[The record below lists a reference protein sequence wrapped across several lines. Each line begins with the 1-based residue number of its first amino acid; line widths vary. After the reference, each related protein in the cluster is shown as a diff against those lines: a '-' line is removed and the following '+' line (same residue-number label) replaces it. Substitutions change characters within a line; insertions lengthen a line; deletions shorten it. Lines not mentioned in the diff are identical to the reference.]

1 MNKKKLYTKD
11 FTLVIIGQI
20 ISLFG
25 NAVLRFALPLYLLRE
40 TDSSSLFGAVTACS
54 FIPMVIFSLFG
65 GVIADRVNKRNI
77 MVTLDFCTAGIIII
91 FGLLLGKL
99 PLVPLMTAVLMILY
113 GISGAYQPSVQAS
126 IPLLAEGENL
136 MKGNAAINMVST
148 LSGLL
153 GPVIGGVLYGSFGIE
168 PVLFVS
174 VICFTISAVM
184 ELFIHIP
191 YIKPEK
197 NINVFRAVSGDLR
210 ESFAFVKNEK
220 PVFIS
225 VVVLLALFNLVLS
238 AAMVVGIPVMVVQFL
253 GMYDAALGIAQG
265 AMGLGGL
272 AGGLL
277 AGAFAKK
284 LKLKDSYIP
293 LVICSIAA
301 LFMGISLLNGIPQSI
316 SFAVISAM
324 CFAAMCASTMFSVAM
339 LTVVQQQTPPQLLG
353 KIMAAIMAVS
363 GCSHPIGQAAYGLL
377 FEAFADMPYAVM
389 LGSAVLAFVISIYS
403 RRVFVRLAD
412 ADFSHETAKQPSV
425 R

>member
-1 MNKKKLYTKD
+1 MGNKKLFTKD

-40 TDSSSLFGAVTACS
+40 TNSSSLFGAVTACS

-77 MVTLDFCTAGIIII
+77 MVTLDFCTAALIII
-91 FGLLLGKL
+91 FGILLGRL

-148 LSGLL
+148 LSSLL
-153 GPVIGGVLYGSFGIE
+153 GPVIGGVLYGSFGIK

-174 VICFTISAVM
+174 VICFAVSAIL
-184 ELFIHIP
+184 EIFIHIP
-191 YIKPEK
+191 YTKPTE
-197 NINVFRAVSGDLR
+197 NMGVFKAVSGDLR
-210 ESFAFVKNEK
+210 ESLAFVKNEK

-253 GMYDAALGIAQG
+253 EMSDTALGIAQG

-272 AGGLL
+272 TGGIL
-277 AGAFAKK
+277 AGAFAQK
-284 LKLKDSYIP
+284 LKLKDSHIP
-293 LVICSIAA
+293 LIICSFAA
-301 LFMGISLLNGIPQSI
+301 LFMGISLFDGIPHVV
-316 SFAVISAM
+316 SFAVITAM
-324 CFAAMCASTMFSVAM
+324 CFGAMCASAMFSVAM

-377 FEAFADMPYAVM
+377 FDVFADTPYAVM
-389 LGSAVLAFVISIYS
+389 IGSAALAFAISLYS
-403 RRVFVRLAD
+403 RRVF
-412 ADFSHETAKQPSV
+412 AKLSE
-425 R
+425 

>member
-1 MNKKKLYTKD
+1 MNEKKLFTRD
-11 FTLVIIGQI
+11 FTLVIVGQI

-40 TDSSSLFGAVTACS
+40 TNSSSLFGAVTACS

-77 MVTLDFCTAGIIII
+77 MVTLDFCTAALIII
-91 FGLLLGKL
+91 FGILLGKL
-99 PLVPLMTAVLMILY
+99 PLFPLMTAVLMILY

-126 IPLLAEGENL
+126 IPLLTDGENL
-136 MKGNAAINMVST
+136 IKGNAAINMVST
-148 LSGLL
+148 LSSLL
-153 GPVIGGVLYGSFGIE
+153 GPVIGGVLYGSFGIK

-184 ELFIHIP
+184 EIFIHIP
-191 YIKPEK
+191 YVKPSE
-197 NINVFRAVSGDLR
+197 NMGVFKAVSGDLR

-238 AAMVVGIPVMVVQFL
+238 AAMVVGIPVMIVQIL
-253 GMYDAALGIAQG
+253 EMSDAALGIAQG

-272 AGGLL
+272 TGGIL
-277 AGAFAKK
+277 AGVFAGK
-284 LKLKDSYIP
+284 LKLKDSHIP
-293 LVICSIAA
+293 LIICSFAA
-301 LFMGISLLNGIPQSI
+301 LFMGISLFDGIPRSV
-316 SFAVISAM
+316 SFAVITAM
-324 CFAAMCASTMFSVAM
+324 CFGAMCASTMFSVAM

-363 GCSHPIGQAAYGLL
+363 GCSQPIGQAVYGLL
-377 FEAFADMPYAVM
+377 FDVFVNVPYTVMMGSAALAFA
-389 LGSAVLAFVISIYS
+389 ISLYS
-403 RRVFVRLAD
+403 RRVFVKL
-412 ADFSHETAKQPSV
+412 SE
-425 R
+425 

>member
-1 MNKKKLYTKD
+1 MNEKKLFTRD

-40 TDSSSLFGAVTACS
+40 TNSSSLFGAVTACS

-77 MVTLDFCTAGIIII
+77 MVTLDFCTAALIII
-91 FGLLLGKL
+91 FGILLGKL

-126 IPLLAEGENL
+126 IPLLADGENL
-136 MKGNAAINMVST
+136 MRGNAAINMVST
-148 LSGLL
+148 LSSLL
-153 GPVIGGVLYGSFGIE
+153 GPVIGGVLYGSFGIK

-184 ELFIHIP
+184 EIFIHIP
-191 YIKPEK
+191 YIKPAE
-197 NINVFRAVSGDLR
+197 NVSVFKAVSGDLR
-210 ESFAFVKNEK
+210 KSFEFVKNEK

-253 GMYDAALGIAQG
+253 GMSDAALGIAQG

-272 AGGLL
+272 AGGIL
-277 AGAFAKK
+277 AGIFAQK
-284 LKLKDSYIP
+284 LKLKDSHIP
-293 LVICSIAA
+293 LVICSFAA
-301 LFMGISLLNGIPQSI
+301 LFMGISLFDGIPHSV
-316 SFAVISAM
+316 SFSVITAM

-377 FEAFADMPYAVM
+377 FDVLADMPYAVM
-389 LGSAVLAFVISIYS
+389 IGSAALAFAVSLYS
-403 RRVFVRLAD
+403 RRVF
-412 ADFSHETAKQPSV
+412 AKLSE
-425 R
+425 

>member
-1 MNKKKLYTKD
+1 MNEKKLFTKD

-40 TDSSSLFGAVTACS
+40 TNSSSLFGAVTACS

-77 MVTLDFCTAGIIII
+77 MVTLDFCTAALIII
-91 FGLLLGKL
+91 FGIFLGKL

-148 LSGLL
+148 LSSLL
-153 GPVIGGVLYGSFGIE
+153 GPVIGGVLYGSFGIK

-184 ELFIHIP
+184 EIFIHIP
-191 YIKPEK
+191 YVKPTE
-197 NINVFRAVSGDLR
+197 NIGVFKAVSGDLR

-225 VVVLLALFNLVLS
+225 VVLLLALFNLVLS

-253 GMYDAALGIAQG
+253 GMSDAALGIAQG

-272 AGGLL
+272 TGGIL
-277 AGAFAKK
+277 AGIFAGK

-293 LVICSIAA
+293 LIICSFAA
-301 LFMGISLLNGIPQSI
+301 LFMGISLLDGIPHSV
-316 SFAVISAM
+316 SFAVITAM
-324 CFAAMCASTMFSVAM
+324 CFGAMCASTMFSVAM

-377 FEAFADMPYAVM
+377 FDVLADMPYAVM
-389 LGSAVLAFVISIYS
+389 IGAAALAFAISLYS
-403 RRVFVRLAD
+403 RRIFVKL
-412 ADFSHETAKQPSV
+412 SE
-425 R
+425 

>member
-1 MNKKKLYTKD
+1 MNKKTLFTKD

-40 TDSSSLFGAVTACS
+40 TNSSSLFGAVTACS

-77 MVTLDFCTAGIIII
+77 MVALDFCTAALIII
-91 FGLLLGKL
+91 FGIFLGKL
-99 PLVPLMTAVLMILY
+99 PIVPLMTAVLMILY

-126 IPLLAEGENL
+126 IPLLADEENL
-136 MKGNAAINMVST
+136 MMGNAAINMVST
-148 LSGLL
+148 LSSLL
-153 GPVIGGVLYGSFGIE
+153 GPVIGGVLYGSFGIK

-174 VICFTISAVM
+174 VICFIISAFM
-184 ELFIHIP
+184 EIFIHIP
-191 YIKPEK
+191 YIKPAE
-197 NINVFRAVSGDLR
+197 NVSVFKAVSGDLR

-253 GMYDAALGIAQG
+253 GMSDAALGIAQG

-272 AGGLL
+272 AGGIL
-277 AGAFAKK
+277 AGAFSKN

-293 LVICSIAA
+293 LVICSFAA
-301 LFMGISLLNGIPQSI
+301 LFMGISLFEGIPHNV
-316 SFAVISAM
+316 SFVVITAM
-324 CFAAMCASTMFSVAM
+324 CFGAMCASTMFSVAM

-363 GCSHPIGQAAYGLL
+363 SCSHPIGQAVYGLL
-377 FEAFADMPYAVM
+377 FDVLAHMPYAVM
-389 LGSAVLAFVISIYS
+389 IGSAVLAFAISIYS
-403 RRVFVRLAD
+403 RRVF
-412 ADFSHETAKQPSV
+412 AKLSE
-425 R
+425 

>member
-1 MNKKKLYTKD
+1 MNDKKLFTRD

-40 TDSSSLFGAVTACS
+40 TNSSSLFGAVTACS

-77 MVTLDFCTAGIIII
+77 MVTLDFCTAALIII
-91 FGLLLGKL
+91 FGILLGKL

-148 LSGLL
+148 LSSLL
-153 GPVIGGVLYGSFGIE
+153 GPVIGGVLYGSFGIK

-174 VICFTISAVM
+174 VICFTISAIM
-184 ELFIHIP
+184 EIFIHIP
-191 YIKPEK
+191 YIKPAE
-197 NINVFRAVSGDLR
+197 NVSVFKAVSGDLR

-238 AAMVVGIPVMVVQFL
+238 AAMVVGIPVMIVQFL
-253 GMYDAALGIAQG
+253 GMSDAALGIAQG

-272 AGGLL
+272 AGGIL
-277 AGAFAKK
+277 AGAFAQKI
-284 LKLKDSYIP
+284 KLKDSYIP
-293 LVICSIAA
+293 LVICSFAA
-301 LFMGISLLNGIPQSI
+301 LFMGISLLDGIPHSV
-316 SFAVISAM
+316 SFAVITAM

-377 FEAFADMPYAVM
+377 FDVFADMPYAVM
-389 LGSAVLAFVISIYS
+389 IGAAALAFAVSLYS
-403 RRVFVRLAD
+403 RRVFVKLAD
-412 ADFSHETAKQPSV
+412 RIVLP
-425 R
+425 

>member
-1 MNKKKLYTKD
+1 MNEKKLFTRD

-40 TDSSSLFGAVTACS
+40 TNSSSLFGAVTACS

-77 MVTLDFCTAGIIII
+77 MVTLDFCTAALIII
-91 FGLLLGKL
+91 FGILLGKL

-126 IPLLAEGENL
+126 IPLLADGKNL
-136 MKGNAAINMVST
+136 MRGNAAINMVST
-148 LSGLL
+148 LSSLL
-153 GPVIGGVLYGSFGIE
+153 GPVIGGVLYGSFGIK

-184 ELFIHIP
+184 EIFIHIP
-191 YIKPEK
+191 YIKPSE
-197 NINVFRAVSGDLR
+197 NVSVIKAVSGDLR
-210 ESFAFVKNEK
+210 ESFEFVKNEK

-238 AAMVVGIPVMVVQFL
+238 AAMVVGIPVMVVQSL
-253 GMYDAALGIAQG
+253 GMSDAALGIAQG

-272 AGGLL
+272 AGGIL
-277 AGAFAKK
+277 AGVFAQ
-284 LKLKDSYIP
+284 KLKDSHVP
-293 LVICSIAA
+293 LVICSFAA
-301 LFMGISLLNGIPQSI
+301 LFMGISLFDGIPHSV
-316 SFAVISAM
+316 SFAVITAM

-377 FEAFADMPYAVM
+377 FDVLADMPYAVM
-389 LGSAVLAFVISIYS
+389 IGSTALAFAVSLYS
-403 RRVFVRLAD
+403 RRVF
-412 ADFSHETAKQPSV
+412 AKLSE
-425 R
+425 

>member
-1 MNKKKLYTKD
+1 MDKKKLFTKD

-40 TDSSSLFGAVTACS
+40 TNSSSLFGAVTACS

-77 MVTLDFCTAGIIII
+77 MVTLDFCTAALIII
-91 FGLLLGKL
+91 FGMLLGKL

-148 LSGLL
+148 LSSLL
-153 GPVIGGVLYGSFGIE
+153 GPVIGGVLYGSFGIK
-168 PVLFVS
+168 PVFFVS
-174 VICFTISAVM
+174 VICFTISAIM
-184 ELFIHIP
+184 EIFIHIP
-191 YIKPEK
+191 YLKHSE
-197 NINVFRAVSGDLR
+197 NIGVFKAVSGDLR

-253 GMYDAALGIAQG
+253 EMSDAALGIAQG

-272 AGGLL
+272 TGGIL
-277 AGAFAKK
+277 AGAFAQK
-284 LKLKDSYIP
+284 LKLNDSHIP
-293 LVICSIAA
+293 LIICSFAA
-301 LFMGISLLNGIPQSI
+301 LFMGISLFDGIPQVI
-316 SFAVISAM
+316 SFAVITVM
-324 CFAAMCASTMFSVAM
+324 CFGTMCASTMFSVAM

-363 GCSHPIGQAAYGLL
+363 GCSHPIGQAVYGLL
-377 FEAFADMPYAVM
+377 FDVSAEKPYAVM
-389 LGSAVLAFVISIYS
+389 IGSAMLAFAISLYS
-403 RRVFVRLAD
+403 RRVFVKL
-412 ADFSHETAKQPSV
+412 SE
-425 R
+425 

>member
-1 MNKKKLYTKD
+1 MNEKKLFTKD

-40 TDSSSLFGAVTACS
+40 TNSSSLFGAVTACS

-77 MVTLDFCTAGIIII
+77 MVTLDFCTAALII
-91 FGLLLGKL
+91 FFGILLGKL

-126 IPLLAEGENL
+126 IPLLADGENL

-148 LSGLL
+148 LSSLL
-153 GPVIGGVLYGSFGIE
+153 GPVIGGVLYGSFGIK

-184 ELFIHIP
+184 EIFIHIP
-191 YIKPEK
+191 YIKPSE
-197 NINVFRAVSGDLR
+197 NVSVLKAVSGDLR

-253 GMYDAALGIAQG
+253 GMSDAALGIAQG

-272 AGGLL
+272 AGGIL
-277 AGAFAKK
+277 AGAFAQK
-284 LKLKDSYIP
+284 LKLKDSYVTLI
-293 LVICSIAA
+293 ICSFAA
-301 LFMGISLLNGIPQSI
+301 LFMGISLLNGIPHSV
-316 SFAVISAM
+316 SFAVITAM
-324 CFAAMCASTMFSVAM
+324 CFTAMCASTMFSVAM
-339 LTVVQQQTPPQLLG
+339 LTVVQQQTPQQLLG

-377 FEAFADMPYAVM
+377 FDVLADMPYAVM
-389 LGSAVLAFVISIYS
+389 IGSAALAFAVSLYS
-403 RRVFVRLAD
+403 RRVFVKL
-412 ADFSHETAKQPSV
+412 SE
-425 R
+425 